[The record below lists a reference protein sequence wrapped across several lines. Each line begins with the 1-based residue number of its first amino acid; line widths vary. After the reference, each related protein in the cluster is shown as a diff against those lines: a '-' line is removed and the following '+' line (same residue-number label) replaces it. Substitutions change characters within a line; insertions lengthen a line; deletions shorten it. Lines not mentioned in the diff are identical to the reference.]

1 MRRWIERQ
9 RYLIDFTLASLMRR
23 RMRNFMLFAVYALVV
38 FLLGSV
44 MLFSHAI
51 RREAA
56 ALLAGAPEVTVQRL
70 VMGRHDLVPAGYLET
85 LRRFRGVQEAEGR
98 LWGYLFDPACD
109 ANYTLMV
116 PSARDEEHALEA
128 GETIIGQGVA
138 KARGV
143 AIGESLLL
151 RSPAGEF
158 LKLDIKDVFF
168 SASEIVSAD
177 LVLVEESDF
186 RRFFRLPEGVFTDL
200 ALRVRNPREIN
211 TIIEK
216 AARTMLDARFIT
228 RRDVLSTYESVFSWR
243 EGLLLALLATSIMA
257 FAIFAFDKASG
268 LSSDERREIGILK
281 AIGWETVDVMAMK
294 LWEGA
299 LVSLGA
305 FVIGFLLAYVHV
317 FLFSAGLLEPVLKGW
332 AVIFP
337 RFTLVPHIDGLQIAT
352 LAFFTIVP
360 YTAATMVP
368 IWRAAITDPDMVMR

>member
-1 MRRWIERQ
+1 
-9 RYLIDFTLASLMRR
+9 
-23 RMRNFMLFAVYALVV
+23 MLFAVYALVV

-51 RREAA
+51 RQEAA
-56 ALLAGAPEVTVQRL
+56 LLLAGAPEVMVQRL
-70 VMGRHDLVPAGYLET
+70 VMGRHDLVPASYLET
-85 LRRFRGVQEAEGR
+85 LKRFRGVQEAEGR
-98 LWGYLFDPACD
+98 LWGYLFDPASD

-116 PSARDEEHALEA
+116 PSARDREHRLEA

-138 KARGV
+138 SARGV
-143 AIGESLLL
+143 DVGETLLL

-158 LKLDIKDVFF
+158 LKLDVNDLL
-168 SASEIVSAD
+168 SSDSQIVSAD
-177 LVLVEESDF
+177 LILLSEADF
-186 RRFFRLPEGVFTDL
+186 RRFFRLPDGVFTDL
-200 ALRVRNPREIN
+200 ALRVSNPREIN

-243 EGLLLALLATSIMA
+243 EGLLLALLGTSIMA

-281 AIGWETVDVMAMK
+281 AIGWETRDVMAMK

-299 LVSLGA
+299 LVSLSA
-305 FVIGFLLAYVHV
+305 FVVGFLLAYAHV
-317 FLFSAGLLEPVLKGW
+317 FLFSAGLLDPVLKGW

-337 RFTLVPHIDGLQIAT
+337 RFTLVPRIDGLQIAT

-368 IWRAAITDPDMVMR
+368 IWRAATTDPDMVMR